1 MSKKIITKKDEMYG
15 VWKILEPNVIN
26 PNTKEKQ
33 YIGRDVFSYCLCTN
47 CNQTKKYI
55 KNNELKEYST
65 KLCKSCTRKK
75 ITSSSIPQIG
85 EKFNLL
91 TVIADGGYENSR
103 HWSICECE
111 CGNIIRV
118 RDNSLKTGNTISC
131 GCLSSK
137 GENKIKTL
145 LEKNNYIFNQNIML
159 PQFFKDTNRKLR
171 FDFVVYN
178 NRGEIDSLIE
188 FDGRQHIYGPDTTYW
203 GHSSDTL
210 QSIQER
216 DKIKNIWCIQNNYK
230 LYRIPYYY
238 LDKLTIELLFDE
250 KFLVKE

>member
-1 MSKKIITKKDEMYG
+1 
-15 VWKILEPNVIN
+15 
-26 PNTKEKQ
+26 
-33 YIGRDVFSYCLCTN
+33 
-47 CNQTKKYI
+47 
-55 KNNELKEYST
+55 
-65 KLCKSCTRKK
+65 
-75 ITSSSIPQIG
+75 
-85 EKFNLL
+85 
-91 TVIADGGYENSR
+91 
-103 HWSICECE
+103 
-111 CGNIIRV
+111 
-118 RDNSLKTGNTISC
+118 
-131 GCLSSK
+131 
-137 GENKIKTL
+137 
-145 LEKNNYIFNQNIML
+145 ML